1 LSSRSRKI
9 VLEIDEDTYKKI
21 VNKAENEGF
30 TTLTDYILMLIKRE
44 ISYETVL
51 NIDELYEKLKTR
63 IQRFIEDEMSKYV
76 QLINEN
82 RAKIAELYEAIDQ
95 LKNSVEDL
103 KKRIEQ
109 PVSYKARQTGR
120 KTGIERLREE
130 KVVFESKLPSYIRR
144 DQFFNYLEREG
155 AVVLK
160 LSKERI
166 AVEPSFWSEFKK
178 KLFEEINFD
187 DEEKIKKILDN
198 PGYELFRKLRDE
210 ALIYFDSKEKKWH
223 PSSREHFNQ

>member
-1 LSSRSRKI
+1 
-9 VLEIDEDTYKKI
+9 VLEIDEDTFRKI
-21 VNKAENEGF
+21 VDKAEKEGF
-30 TTLTDYILMLIKRE
+30 STITDYILMLIKRE
-44 ISYETVL
+44 LSCETVL
-51 NIDELYEKLKTR
+51 NIDEIYEKLKTR
-63 IQRFIEDEMSKYV
+63 IKRFIEDEMSKYM

-82 RAKIAELYEAIDQ
+82 RVKIAELYEAVDQ

-103 KKRIEQ
+103 KKKIEQ
-109 PVSYKARQTGR
+109 SVVYKAKQTGR

-144 DQFFNYLEREG
+144 EQFFNYLEREG
-155 AVVLK
+155 AIVLR

-198 PGYELFRKLRDE
+198 PGYELFRKLREE
-210 ALIYFDSKEKKWH
+210 ALIYFDSKDRKWY
-223 PSSREHFNQ
+223 PSSREYFNQ